1 MNTAPARPGTADP
14 VRLGRNADFV
24 RLWLSQTLSATGSRV
39 SYLVYPLLVLT
50 ITGSASAASVVAAV
64 AAFAGVVV
72 RIPAGVLLDRAN
84 RRTVMLSSEAVR
96 VVAMAT
102 AVVAVAL
109 NRAPLSL
116 IAVVAAIDASGSA
129 LFVSAERTI
138 LRHIVPLQQVPA
150 ATARNEARTF
160 TAELLGPALGG
171 ALYGLARTAPFVF
184 NIVAYGVSFVA
195 VLAIRKPLRAEAHH
209 DQEGWG
215 TAFASGVRFLA
226 KEPFLRAL
234 ATVGPL
240 LNMAFTGIM
249 FVVVVVLHNA
259 GVPPQGIGVSMATVA
274 VGGIA
279 GAVIAP
285 WMQRAL
291 RPRRLVVGLSW
302 LSAFMAA
309 LCVLLPAGYW
319 VVAPLPVL
327 VLLAPAT
334 TATLFGH
341 QNAVTPDHLQGR
353 VVSTLGLLV
362 TAMNPVAPLLAGILL
377 ARWDSSVAFGA
388 FAGIFVIASII
399 VTLSRGMRSFETPA
413 ATHRNVAAEKVGR
426 GVAAETANPSVGME

>member
-1 MNTAPARPGTADP
+1 MSTTAAAG
-14 VRLGRNADFV
+14 RLGRNADFV

-50 ITGSASAASVVAAV
+50 ITGSASAAGVVAAV
-64 AAFAGVVV
+64 AALAGVAV

-84 RRTVMLSSEAVR
+84 RRTVMLYSEAVR
-96 VVAMAT
+96 IAAMA
-102 AVVAVAL
+102 AALVAVAID
-109 NRAPLSL
+109 RAPPAL
-116 IAVVAAIDASGSA
+116 IAVVAAIDAGGSA

-138 LRHIVPLQQVPA
+138 LRHIVPLHQVPA

-171 ALYGLARTAPFVF
+171 ALYGLTRAAPFVF
-184 NIVAYGVSFVA
+184 NIVAYGVSFAA
-195 VLAIRKPLRAEAHH
+195 VLAIRKPLRSEPPPAR
-209 DQEGWG
+209 EGW
-215 TAFASGVRFLA
+215 AASFAGGIRFVA
-226 KEPFLRAL
+226 REPFLRAL

-240 LNMAFTGIM
+240 LNMAFTGIV
-249 FVVVVVLHNA
+249 FVVVVVLHDA
-259 GVPPQGIGVSMATVA
+259 GAPPQGIGLAMASVA

-279 GAVIAP
+279 GAATAP
-285 WMQRAL
+285 WLQRAL

-302 LSAFMAA
+302 LSASMAA

-341 QNAVTPDHLQGR
+341 QTAVTPDHLQGR
-353 VVSTLGLLV
+353 VVSALGLLV
-362 TAMNPVAPLLAGILL
+362 TLMNPVAPLLAGFLL

-388 FAGIFVIASII
+388 FAGIFAIAAI
-399 VTLSRGMRSFETPA
+399 VVTVSRGMRSLEA
-413 ATHRNVAAEKVGR
+413 LGLRRCSHRQLVD
-426 GVAAETANPSVGME
+426 